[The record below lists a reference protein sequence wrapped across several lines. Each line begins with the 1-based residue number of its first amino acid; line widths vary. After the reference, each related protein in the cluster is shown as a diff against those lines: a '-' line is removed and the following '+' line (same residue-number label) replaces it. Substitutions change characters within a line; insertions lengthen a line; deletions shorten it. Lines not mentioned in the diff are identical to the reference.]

1 MLGFQVARRS
11 AREASQ
17 CEDSRCS
24 ARHAASK
31 SGLARWCEDPLTL
44 TPNPQPTDYRSWTL
58 VSACSAA
65 PELSSTLPTGI
76 ANPIYPRMAN
86 RQHLDTLRQGIEVWN
101 RWREQNPGVFPDLS
115 HADLKGMV
123 LRGANLARVNLKG
136 ADLRKTT
143 LENTNFSGADLRGV
157 NLQQAG
163 LRKADLSKANLN
175 RANLRQTDLRGANLA
190 EASMVGAELGQ
201 ANLQG
206 AILRKKGPRR
216 AEPGESSIARRAPAT
231 SRERTA
237 PESVVP
243 PVAKRRRLLLLVL
256 GTSIA
261 VAVGVGLAFLRTPQL
276 VQRQQVQKTVEQP
289 QAASISEV
297 EATLTEALTAG
308 WELQSIT
315 TEDGIMSIR
324 LNVETIPSD
333 EYYAMMTA
341 ACRAIDPLGDTP
353 TSLREMKFLPAPGR
367 QGWVYTAPHNCRQIV
382 RTPANLVRLRIAA
395 NTTAF

>member
-1 MLGFQVARRS
+1 
-11 AREASQ
+11 
-17 CEDSRCS
+17 
-24 ARHAASK
+24 
-31 SGLARWCEDPLTL
+31 
-44 TPNPQPTDYRSWTL
+44 
-58 VSACSAA
+58 
-65 PELSSTLPTGI
+65 
-76 ANPIYPRMAN
+76 MAN

-101 RWREQNPGVFPDLS
+101 RWRERNPEVFPDLS
-115 HADLKGMV
+115 HADLKGMA

-157 NLQQAG
+157 NLQQAQ

-206 AILRKKGPRR
+206 AILRKRGPRR
-216 AEPGESSIARRAPAT
+216 AEPDLGDRSQTPPPPGRESSVAPGAPAK
-231 SRERTA
+231 RRKRA
-237 PESVVP
+237 ALGSVVRP
-243 PVAKRRRLLLLVL
+243 AAKRRRLLFLVL
-256 GTSIA
+256 GPSIVVIVIA
-261 VAVGVGLAFLRTPQL
+261 GLAFLRTPQL

-289 QAASISEV
+289 QAASISVEQPQAASISEV
-297 EATLTEALTAG
+297 EATLTDALTAG

-324 LNVETIPSD
+324 LNVETIPSE

-382 RTPANLVRLRIAA
+382 RTPANLVRLQIAA
-395 NTTAF
+395 NTTTF